1 MSTDTTIVLGAASPV
16 GTRLLQALSGTG
28 DRVIAIS
35 RSMDAAYP
43 GIEVRSIDLAS
54 SGAGRQLSALRPT
67 RILCVAPIVASAT
80 TLRFA
85 AEETGAR
92 VVACS
97 SMSTIAKSAS
107 PHHADREVARQ
118 LLQSEAVLQQSSAW
132 GQCTILRPTMI
143 WGSDRDRNVARLL
156 GLAARL
162 RVLPCP
168 GAPTGLRQPVH
179 ESDVAAAIV
188 AAARHDGTAGRIME
202 IGGGECLSVT
212 QLIRRVAEASGVPA
226 VEIPHGIWSLL
237 SARPV
242 RPFVRRWHGVL
253 SRMRQDQ
260 LADNRC
266 AADLIDYR
274 PRGFRPAQSD
284 VAPRSA
290 AR

>member
-1 MSTDTTIVLGAASPV
+1 VSTDTTIVLGAASPV
-16 GTRLLQALSGTG
+16 GTRLLHALSATG

-35 RSMDAAYP
+35 RSMDAAFP
-43 GIEVRSIDLAS
+43 GVEVRSIDLAS

-143 WGSDRDRNVARLL
+143 WGSDRDRNVARLR

-162 RVLPCP
+162 RMLPCP

-188 AAARHDGTAGRIME
+188 AAARHDGTAGRIIE

-212 QLIRRVAEASGVPA
+212 QLIRRVAEASGVPT

-237 SARPV
+237 SAWPM

>member
-1 MSTDTTIVLGAASPV
+1 
-16 GTRLLQALSGTG
+16 LLHALAGTG
-28 DRVIAIS
+28 ARVIAIS
-35 RSMDAAYP
+35 RSMDAAFP

-54 SGAGRQLSALRPT
+54 SGAGRRLSELRPT
-67 RILCVAPIVASAT
+67 RILCVAPIVASAAA
-80 TLRFA
+80 LRFT

-107 PHHADREVARQ
+107 PHGADREVARQ
-118 LLQSEAVLQQSSAW
+118 LLQSEAVLQRSSAW
-132 GQCTILRPTMI
+132 GRCTILRPTMI
-143 WGSDRDRNVARLL
+143 WGSDRDRNVARLR

-162 RVLPCP
+162 RMLPCP

-179 ESDVAAAIV
+179 ESDVAAAII
-188 AAARHDGTAGRIME
+188 ATARHDATAGRIME

-226 VEIPHGIWSLL
+226 VEIPHGLWSLL
-237 SARPV
+237 SAWPV
-242 RPFVRRWHGVL
+242 RPVVRRWHGVL

-274 PRGFRPAQSD
+274 PRGFQPAQS
-284 VAPRSA
+284 VAEPRSA
-290 AR
+290 TR

>member
-16 GTRLLQALSGTG
+16 GTRLLHALSGTG

-35 RSMDAAYP
+35 RSMDAAFP
-43 GIEVRSIDLAS
+43 GVEVRSIDLAS

-143 WGSDRDRNVARLL
+143 WGSDRDRNVARLR

-162 RVLPCP
+162 RMLPCP

-179 ESDVAAAIV
+179 ESDVAAAI
-188 AAARHDGTAGRIME
+188 AATARHDGTAGRIME

-212 QLIRRVAEASGVPA
+212 QLIRRVAEASGVPT

-237 SARPV
+237 SAWPM

>member
-54 SGAGRQLSALRPT
+54 SDAGRQMRALRPT

-107 PHHADREVARQ
+107 PHGADREVARQ

-143 WGSDRDRNVARLL
+143 WGSDRDRNVARLR

-162 RVLPCP
+162 RMLPCP

-179 ESDVAAAIV
+179 ESDVAAAI
-188 AAARHDGTAGRIME
+188 AATARHDGTAGRIME

-212 QLIRRVAEASGVPA
+212 QLIRRVAEASGVPT

-237 SARPV
+237 SAWPV

>member
-16 GTRLLQALSGTG
+16 GTRLLHALSGTG

-35 RSMDAAYP
+35 RSMDAAFP
-43 GIEVRSIDLAS
+43 GVEVRSIDLAS
-54 SGAGRQLSALRPT
+54 SGAGHQLSALRPT

-143 WGSDRDRNVARLL
+143 WGSDRDRNVARLR

-162 RVLPCP
+162 RMLPCP

-188 AAARHDGTAGRIME
+188 ATARHDGTAGRIME
-202 IGGGECLSVT
+202 IGGGERLSVT
-212 QLIRRVAEASGVPA
+212 QMIRRVAEASGVPA
-226 VEIPHGIWSLL
+226 VQIPHGIWSLL
-237 SARPV
+237 SAWPV
-242 RPFVRRWHGVL
+242 RPVVRRWHGVL

-274 PRGFRPAQSD
+274 PRGFRPVQSD

>member
-16 GTRLLQALSGTG
+16 GTRLLHALSGTG

-35 RSMDAAYP
+35 RSMDAAFP
-43 GIEVRSIDLAS
+43 GVEVRSIDLAS

-143 WGSDRDRNVARLL
+143 WGSDRDRNVARLR

-162 RVLPCP
+162 RMLPCP

-202 IGGGECLSVT
+202 IGGGERLSVT
-212 QLIRRVAEASGVPA
+212 QMIRRVAEASGVPA

-274 PRGFRPAQSD
+274 PRGFRPVQSD

>member
-16 GTRLLQALSGTG
+16 GTRLLHALSGTG

-35 RSMDAAYP
+35 RSMDAAFP
-43 GIEVRSIDLAS
+43 GVEVRSIDLAS

-97 SMSTIAKSAS
+97 SMSTIAKRAS
-107 PHHADREVARQ
+107 PHCADREVARQ

-132 GQCTILRPTMI
+132 GQCTVLRPTMI
-143 WGSDRDRNVARLL
+143 WGSDRDRNVARLR

-162 RVLPCP
+162 RMLPCP

-188 AAARHDGTAGRIME
+188 AAARHDGTAGRIIE

-212 QLIRRVAEASGVPA
+212 ELIRRVAEASGVPT

-274 PRGFRPAQSD
+274 PRGFRPVQSD

>member
-16 GTRLLQALSGTG
+16 GTRLLHALSGTG

-35 RSMDAAYP
+35 RSMDAAFP
-43 GIEVRSIDLAS
+43 GVEVRSIDLAS
-54 SGAGRQLSALRPT
+54 SGAGRQLTALRPT

-143 WGSDRDRNVARLL
+143 WGSDRDRNVARLR

-162 RVLPCP
+162 RMLPCP

-202 IGGGECLSVT
+202 IGGGERLSVT
-212 QLIRRVAEASGVPA
+212 QMIRRVAEASGVPT

-274 PRGFRPAQSD
+274 PRGFRPVQSD

>member
-1 MSTDTTIVLGAASPV
+1 VSTDTTIVLGAASPV